1 MKQTQR
7 ASFGSMLGIILA
19 TAGSAVGLGNI
30 WRFPYMTGQN
40 GGAAFILIYIA
51 CVIFLAIP
59 CMVSEFIIGRRG
71 QANAV
76 RSYDKI
82 AGGGPWK
89 LIGLMGVLT
98 GFLICSF
105 YSVVSGWCLEYIYAS
120 AAGHLQGDPEY
131 TKTFF
136 NDFVSNPWIPSVW
149 VVVFLLATH
158 FIIVRGVEKGIEKAS
173 KFMMPVLFVLLLVI
187 VVASCMLPG
196 ASKGINFLL
205 KPDWRTVN
213 SSVLLSALGQAFFS
227 LSLGMGALVT
237 YASYFNRRTNLI
249 KSSGQIALI
258 DTLVAILSGLM
269 IFPAAFAVG
278 VSPDSGPSLVFIT
291 LPNVFQEAF
300 SAMPV
305 VGYAIAILFYALLA
319 LAALTSIISLHE
331 VCTSYLHEEF
341 RISRSRGAAIV
352 TAVCIVL
359 GIVCSLS
366 LGAYKGIQLF
376 GMSLF
381 DFFDY
386 TTSQIFMP
394 IGGFLTCILLGWF
407 VPKRIVKAE
416 FTNDG
421 TLSAKLFG
429 IYLFLVRYVC
439 PVGIL
444 CIFLNQYGVL

>member
-136 NDFVSNPWIPSVW
+136 NNFVSNPWIPSVW

-196 ASKGINFLL
+196 ASKGISFLL
-205 KPDWRTVN
+205 KPDWQTVN
-213 SSVLLSALGQAFFS
+213 SSVLL
-227 LSLGMGALVT
+227 GALV
-237 YASYFNRRTNLI
+237 R
-249 KSSGQIALI
+249 
-258 DTLVAILSGLM
+258 
-269 IFPAAFAVG
+269 
-278 VSPDSGPSLVFIT
+278 
-291 LPNVFQEAF
+291 E
-300 SAMPV
+300 
-305 VGYAIAILFYALLA
+305 
-319 LAALTSIISLHE
+319 
-331 VCTSYLHEEF
+331 
-341 RISRSRGAAIV
+341 ISRDAISASV
-352 TAVCIVL
+352 DKVLPMPATSTAVRT
-359 GIVCSLS
+359 SLS
-366 LGAYKGIQLF
+366 R
-376 GMSLF
+376 
-381 DFFDY
+381 
-386 TTSQIFMP
+386 P
-394 IGGFLTCILLGWF
+394 
-407 VPKRIVKAE
+407 
-416 FTNDG
+416 
-421 TLSAKLFG
+421 
-429 IYLFLVRYVC
+429 VR
-439 PVGIL
+439 
-444 CIFLNQYGVL
+444 